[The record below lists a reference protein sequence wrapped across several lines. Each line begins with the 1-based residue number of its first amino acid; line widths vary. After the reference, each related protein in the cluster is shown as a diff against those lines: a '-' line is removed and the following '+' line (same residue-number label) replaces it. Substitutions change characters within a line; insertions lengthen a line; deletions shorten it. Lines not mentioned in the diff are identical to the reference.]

1 MITCSSPFGQIRV
14 TYRTTVFI
22 FIIQVEMEQMLN
34 SVEDPERIES
44 AKKRGKAWQCLRCHY
59 RDQKR

>member
-14 TYRTTVFI
+14 TDRTTVFT

-34 SVEDPERIES
+34 SVEDPERIERE
-44 AKKRGKAWQCLRCHY
+44 KKRGKA
-59 RDQKR
+59 